1 MDNEAQS
8 YPLAV
13 DLDGT
18 LILTDMSWVSI
29 RRVILPRP
37 WRILGFL
44 WLELTGR
51 RAVWKQNLG
60 KLLSFDPADLVYH
73 ASFMDWLTGE
83 YARGRKL
90 YLVTASDRLIAES
103 IAAHVGIF
111 NDVMASD
118 GEVNLRGTKK
128 AEALVARFGSRKFG
142 YAGNSHVD
150 LPVWES
156 AGQVIVVNPERG
168 LEDKVGD
175 SQILSSPEVS
185 YLVGSRRWL
194 GRVLDRTA
202 KILLRFRLFRG
213 PARYLANS
221 RFAWSIVS
229 RIDRVRGVRAK
240 SRLLSFDRSRLPS
253 HISIIMDGNRRF
265 AWSNSMNTVH
275 GHSAGK
281 EKLKQVMRWC
291 WT

>member
-60 KLLSFDPADLVYH
+60 KLLTFDPADLVYH

-118 GEVNLRGTKK
+118 GRGQPQRHKK
-128 AEALVARFGSRKFG
+128 G
-142 YAGNSHVD
+142 
-150 LPVWES
+150 
-156 AGQVIVVNPERG
+156 
-168 LEDKVGD
+168 
-175 SQILSSPEVS
+175 
-185 YLVGSRRWL
+185 
-194 GRVLDRTA
+194 
-202 KILLRFRLFRG
+202 
-213 PARYLANS
+213 
-221 RFAWSIVS
+221 
-229 RIDRVRGVRAK
+229 
-240 SRLLSFDRSRLPS
+240 
-253 HISIIMDGNRRF
+253 
-265 AWSNSMNTVH
+265 
-275 GHSAGK
+275 
-281 EKLKQVMRWC
+281 
-291 WT
+291 

>member
-60 KLLSFDPADLVYH
+60 KLLTFDPADLVYH

-175 SQILSSPEVS
+175 SA
-185 YLVGSRRWL
+185 
-194 GRVLDRTA
+194 D
-202 KILLRFRLFRG
+202 
-213 PARYLANS
+213 
-221 RFAWSIVS
+221 
-229 RIDRVRGVRAK
+229 
-240 SRLLSFDRSRLPS
+240 
-253 HISIIMDGNRRF
+253 IIF
-265 AWSNSMNTVH
+265 T
-275 GHSAGK
+275 
-281 EKLKQVMRWC
+281 
-291 WT
+291 

>member
-1 MDNEAQS
+1 MDNEVQS

-29 RRVILPRP
+29 RKVILPKP

-60 KLLSFDPADLVYH
+60 KLLIFDPAHLEYH

-83 YARGRKL
+83 YARGRRL

-118 GEVNLRGTKK
+118 GEVNLRGKKK
-128 AEALVARFGSRKFG
+128 AEALVARFGSGKFG
-142 YAGNSHVD
+142 Y
-150 LPVWES
+150 
-156 AGQVIVVNPERG
+156 
-168 LEDKVGD
+168 
-175 SQILSSPEVS
+175 LS
-185 YLVGSRRWL
+185 L
-194 GRVLDRTA
+194 
-202 KILLRFRLFRG
+202 I
-213 PARYLANS
+213 
-221 RFAWSIVS
+221 
-229 RIDRVRGVRAK
+229 
-240 SRLLSFDRSRLPS
+240 
-253 HISIIMDGNRRF
+253 HI
-265 AWSNSMNTVH
+265 
-275 GHSAGK
+275 
-281 EKLKQVMRWC
+281 
-291 WT
+291 